1 MGQPPLLW
9 APWARASPPAQESI
23 SPSDL
28 ISISPLSASNRPSL
42 PIPALPDTMFSF
54 EVGRGLFSPR
64 RLADGDKHH
73 IPAPLSH
80 CSQTELEPRAAP
92 PSAPLRDA
100 ARARCEG
107 RTDGRRDG
115 WMDGCLHPLP
125 GHGARRQGTAAPTG
139 DGDKRDQ
146 GRTEHNEESDGGW
159 GRGRRRATRGQKK
172 GRSFLFSRLNNP
184 ISLSLSSDGRCSS
197 PWIIFVASSGPVP
210 TAPYPYA
217 GDPRTGRSVPGGVSA
232 ERSRGAGSPGH
243 AARDAARD
251 VGGVWAVRALL
262 CRAALHPIIPSPP
275 TVCWNQGLH
284 RSRRWAQLYLTRFT
298 QPPFSSLSRSLRIRA
313 RPSGGATAPLS
324 PVPSV
329 SVTAEGPSDSGGA
342 SADPEGP

>member
-217 GDPRTGRSVPGGVSA
+217 GDPRTGRSVPA
-232 ERSRGAGSPGH
+232 CPG
-243 AARDAARD
+243 
-251 VGGVWAVRALL
+251 
-262 CRAALHPIIPSPP
+262 
-275 TVCWNQGLH
+275 
-284 RSRRWAQLYLTRFT
+284 
-298 QPPFSSLSRSLRIRA
+298 
-313 RPSGGATAPLS
+313 PSGSEPVPPAGPPPRSARCPLS
-324 PVPSV
+324 V
-329 SVTAEGPSDSGGA
+329 SLLKGHQTAAAPARTLRDHNTPRAEHIPPGAQHPPWRTGTDTPAEPRRHLRLIRGGQR
-342 SADPEGP
+342 